1 MNYVSRYGLEFNPFI
16 KNTKEILI
24 ETKEYGEAVYRLNYL
39 LETRGFG
46 IVTGSAGKGKT
57 TVIRNWSKTLSPSLY
72 KVIYIPLSTITVV
85 EFYKQLINEL
95 GLEPKHRKV
104 DNFKIIQDGINYLV
118 MEKRVTPVIILDE
131 SNYMVSGIL
140 NDLKI
145 IFNFNMDSRDKAII
159 LLVGLP
165 HLNNTLRLK
174 SHEPLKQRITMN
186 YQLEGLSKDE
196 AKEYIQGKLKGAGS
210 TFEVFESQAIEAI
223 INTSNGIPRNI
234 NKLCNLSLMIGEQK
248 QEALISSDTVCSAV
262 EESELS

>member
-1 MNYVSRYGLEFNPFI
+1 MNYISRYGLEYNPFI
-16 KNTKEILI
+16 KNTKETLVK
-24 ETKEYGEAVYRLNYL
+24 TKEYGEAIYRLNYL

-46 IVTGSAGKGKT
+46 IITGSAGKGKT

-85 EFYKQLINEL
+85 EFYKQLIGEL

-118 MEKRVTPVIILDE
+118 MGKKVTPVIILDE
-131 SNYMVSGIL
+131 SNYMIPGIL

-145 IFNFNMDSRDKAII
+145 IFNFDMDSRDKAVII
-159 LLVGLP
+159 LLGLP
-165 HLNNTLRLK
+165 HLNNLLRLK

-186 YQLEGLSKDE
+186 YQLEGLNKEE
-196 AKEYIQGKLKGAGS
+196 AKDYIQGKLKGAGS
-210 TFEVFESQAIEAI
+210 TFEVFENQAIEAI
-223 INTSNGIPRNI
+223 INTSNGIPRHI

-248 QEALISSDTVCSAV
+248 QESLISTDTVCSAV